1 MRAGPEQE
9 ALKHVLDL
17 LRFRCR
23 RADLPETGRR
33 WAAAADWL
41 QRRSEDAVSHL
52 ADHAR
57 RRDGISRRQMIIRGV
72 AAGMMP
78 LLGGAPVAYAAARS
92 ELRFRAL
99 WRGSSIGE
107 HRVAFRSDG
116 SRLTVETHI
125 DITARFLV
133 FDVFHLKHD
142 AQEVWQS
149 GRLVSV
155 TSRTVH
161 DGARMAVSG
170 AAVEGG
176 FRIVGDDGPFLAAA
190 DLLTSNSL
198 WDRRIVRESRL
209 IDVQHGGEVGLVARP
224 QGDEQ
229 VVTPRGRI
237 DAKRYQLITP
247 YYAGSVFYDAD
258 GQWVK
263 ALVELKGETL
273 EYALA

>member
-1 MRAGPEQE
+1 M
-9 ALKHVLDL
+9 
-17 LRFRCR
+17 
-23 RADLPETGRR
+23 T
-33 WAAAADWL
+33 
-41 QRRSEDAVSHL
+41 HL

-57 RRDGISRRQMIIRGV
+57 RRGGISRRQVIVRGV

-78 LLGGAPVAYAAARS
+78 FLGGAAIVRAAARS
-92 ELRFRAL
+92 ELRFHAL

-107 HRVAFRSDG
+107 HKVAFRSDG

-176 FRIVGDDGPFLAAA
+176 FRIVGEGGPFLAVAN
-190 DLLTSNSL
+190 LLTSNSL

>member
-1 MRAGPEQE
+1 M
-9 ALKHVLDL
+9 
-17 LRFRCR
+17 
-23 RADLPETGRR
+23 
-33 WAAAADWL
+33 
-41 QRRSEDAVSHL
+41 
-52 ADHAR
+52 ADHAG
-57 RRDGISRRQMIIRGV
+57 RRDGITRRQMIVGGA

-78 LLGGAPVAYAAARS
+78 FLGTAPVAYAAARS

-107 HRVAFRSDG
+107 HRVAFRPDG

-133 FDVFHLKHD
+133 FNVFHLKHD

-155 TSRTVH
+155 TSSTVH

-170 AAVEGG
+170 EAVEGG
-176 FRIVGDDGPFLAAA
+176 FRIVGEDGPFLAAA
-190 DLLTSNSL
+190 ELLTSNSL

-224 QGDEQ
+224 QGDQQ

-247 YYAGSVFYDAD
+247 YYAGSVFYDAE

-263 ALVELKGETL
+263 ALVEQKGETL
-273 EYALA
+273 EYVLA